1 MVPYANLIDVILRKT
16 SLSFWEGGLIHISN
30 WFQPIPPVRSYPAS
44 FWASVH
50 TLHSKYTE
58 IPSIQF
64 PQSTIPYPIVNV
76 INPFICYKI
85 AKLNRIPMLSC
96 CAPLNTAVIQSQYN
110 EQNKSWQQKI
120 RQYCTQ
126 LLFARSQAWLTRTIS
141 AYLALFG
148 LPMDFLAKILVL

>member
-1 MVPYANLIDVILRKT
+1 MYTKYATV
-16 SLSFWEGGLIHISN
+16 
-30 WFQPIPPVRSYPAS
+30 QQ
-44 FWASVH
+44 
-50 TLHSKYTE
+50 
-58 IPSIQF
+58 SI
-64 PQSTIPYPIVNV
+64 IPYPIVNV

-96 CAPLNTAVIQSQYN
+96 CAPLNTAVIQSQYH

-148 LPMDFLAKILVL
+148 LPMAFLAKILALQICYMIQCFAIHVAHPALLFLAVHNSSIGDLVTHSLSQSVTFTIWH